1 MVTRRYLLG
10 GEYPSEE
17 FVQASLEKYFFRQN
31 TIFIITPQNIRSF
44 IYLELS
50 PVSTPFYVD
59 NVENF

>member
-1 MVTRRYLLG
+1 MVKTFYDNFPLKFDFLKVNT
-10 GEYPSEE
+10 
-17 FVQASLEKYFFRQN
+17 FADFFRQN
-31 TIFIITPQNIRSF
+31 TIFIITSQNIRSF